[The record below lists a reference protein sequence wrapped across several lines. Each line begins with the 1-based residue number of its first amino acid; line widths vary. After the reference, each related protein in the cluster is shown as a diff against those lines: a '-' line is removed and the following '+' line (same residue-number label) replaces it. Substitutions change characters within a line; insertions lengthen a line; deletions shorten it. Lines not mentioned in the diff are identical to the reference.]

1 MVDNLLFIEVS
12 VYYFVIFKIFFIDRA
27 VVKFSGQCFEK
38 PYDYTILEETEKTIN
53 AFKNY
58 IKDGRP
64 NPEPKFRP
72 GVREMTL
79 AGLEAEL
86 VWDKDISNFENYASF
101 LIYASTN
108 GIIFVKPGLI
118 IDKNYDPTKRLW

>member
-1 MVDNLLFIEVS
+1 
-12 VYYFVIFKIFFIDRA
+12 
-27 VVKFSGQCFEK
+27 
-38 PYDYTILEETEKTIN
+38 
-53 AFKNY
+53 
-58 IKDGRP
+58 
-64 NPEPKFRP
+64 
-72 GVREMTL
+72 MTL